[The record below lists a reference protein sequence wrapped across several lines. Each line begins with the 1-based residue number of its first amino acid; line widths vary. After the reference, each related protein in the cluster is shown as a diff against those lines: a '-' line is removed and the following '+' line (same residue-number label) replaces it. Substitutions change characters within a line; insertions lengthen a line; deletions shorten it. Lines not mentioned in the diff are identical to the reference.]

1 MSVSNLQ
8 IDSKI
13 ISKSEII
20 LPLNRQ
26 IHISLKSDILK
37 VLFDLEILANNNELI
52 AILQHQLA
60 GWTGGSVLASACMNT
75 LAELRLTP

>member
-1 MSVSNLQ
+1 MSVFDLQ

-20 LPLNRQ
+20 LPLNRSN
-26 IHISLKSDILK
+26 ISLKSDILK

-75 LAELRLTP
+75 LAEPQLTP

>member
-1 MSVSNLQ
+1 MSVFNLQ

-20 LPLNRQ
+20 LPLNRSN
-26 IHISLKSDILK
+26 ISLKSDILK